1 MLSNILAYLGQFLS
15 HNENVMLW
23 IQSLELYS
31 QHFIFIVTYELEC
44 YLLASLSSLVLY
56 NTLAYWDDS

>member
-1 MLSNILAYLGQFLS
+1 VLSNILAYLGQFLS